1 MSQLA
6 KLPPGPSGRLW
17 PTLQLM
23 RDPKGTFERWRAKYG
38 DPFFL
43 HALNGPILLTGR
55 EDLIRE
61 IYSVPPEH
69 FGVFAEP
76 VIRGILGSGSIFAMA
91 DSNHKR
97 ERRLLMPMFHGERM
111 RSYGHTMQRVARNAL
126 EPHLKSGQVEI
137 LPLMTKISFQVI
149 VENIFGGSSPAQ
161 VEALIDASV
170 QMVRSMHPI
179 LFFTTK
185 SHRKFFGFGP
195 WEKMLKA
202 RAKLFQL
209 IDDIIDAQRKSPG
222 THDDILALLCRS
234 TYDDGTPISTE
245 HIRDELITFLFAGHE
260 TTALSLTWAMY
271 FLHRS
276 PNILEELK
284 SELRNTGEDPHELAT
299 APFLKAC
306 IQETLR
312 LNPIV
317 TETLRTLAQ
326 PLDLGEFHLPAGHTL
341 ALATI
346 LAHYNPDNY
355 PEPTK
360 FDPDRFLQRS
370 YSPFVYMP
378 FGGGHRRCLGAAFA
392 TYEMAMVL
400 GVFLS
405 EFHFKL
411 LDSREVRSV
420 RRNVTMGPS
429 SPVPMSVCRV

>member
-1 MSQLA
+1 
-6 KLPPGPSGRLW
+6 
-17 PTLQLM
+17 
-23 RDPKGTFERWRAKYG
+23 
-38 DPFFL
+38 
-43 HALNGPILLTGR
+43 
-55 EDLIRE
+55 
-61 IYSVPPEH
+61 
-69 FGVFAEP
+69 
-76 VIRGILGSGSIFAMA
+76 
-91 DSNHKR
+91 
-97 ERRLLMPMFHGERM
+97 
-111 RSYGHTMQRVARNAL
+111 
-126 EPHLKSGQVEI
+126 
-137 LPLMTKISFQVI
+137 
-149 VENIFGGSSPAQ
+149 
-161 VEALIDASV
+161 
-170 QMVRSMHPI
+170 
-179 LFFTTK
+179 
-185 SHRKFFGFGP
+185 
-195 WEKMLKA
+195 
-202 RAKLFQL
+202 
-209 IDDIIDAQRKSPG
+209 
-222 THDDILALLCRS
+222 LALLCRS

-276 PNILEELK
+276 PNILETLK
-284 SELRNTGEDPHELAT
+284 SELKNTGEDPHELAT

-355 PEPTK
+355 PEPAK

-429 SPVPMSVCRV
+429 SPVPMSVCRA